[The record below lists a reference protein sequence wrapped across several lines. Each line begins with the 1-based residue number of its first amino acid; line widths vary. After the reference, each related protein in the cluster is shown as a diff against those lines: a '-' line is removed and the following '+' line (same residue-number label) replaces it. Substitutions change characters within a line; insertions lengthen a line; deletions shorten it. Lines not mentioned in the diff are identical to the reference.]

1 MKEWLVFCFYVLVVV
16 GIFLLWAVYAYT
28 DFRARWN
35 IAHLKNCPCITEV
48 QK

>member
-1 MKEWLVFCFYVLVVV
+1 MKEALVVYSCILVVV
-16 GIFLLWAVYAYT
+16 GMFLLWAVYAYT

-35 IAHLKNCPCITEV
+35 IAHLKNCPCVTEV

>member
-1 MKEWLVFCFYVLVVV
+1 MKEELVFYSCVLVIV
-16 GIFLLWAVYAYT
+16 GLFLLWAVYAYT